1 MSNNNQFQPKEVA
14 RDVMNDASQGN
25 NLRNE
30 FDEMNRNLTPAQRQD
45 VFKEMRNLAGTSGY
59 EDVHFKK
66 DGSIVFNPRGE
77 SLTNETQWQYSSETR
92 DLYTNGPD
100 STNTLRGKL
109 DGAKGKGAPEA
120 GTDKAA
126 PARAESAATTAP
138 AELTDEQKVLGQYE
152 TPEGLR
158 DLARSKGREDLIDT
172 SRTVAQDILA
182 GKDVYKHFEGE
193 NAHDQRLLWKL
204 SQAELLKSV
213 TPDSRIGVSR
223 SGENTY
229 VTMKNMEGGANILL
243 TESNLGVPRDAT
255 VFDNVGIAGTGIAGS
270 SVMAQ
275 PVDAF
280 VTPADRQQM
289 EADKG
294 AWARDLSDRFYGAL
308 KGENWDRDIKSM
320 REQMDKLKYE
330 PDSPEAQELR
340 RKLEGNK
347 LIRFSEGRAH
357 GS

>member
-1 MSNNNQFQPKEVA
+1 
-14 RDVMNDASQGN
+14 MNDASQGN
-25 NLRNE
+25 NLRSE

-45 VFKEMRNLAGTSGY
+45 VLKEMRNLAGTSGY

-77 SLTNETQWQYSSETR
+77 SLTNETQWQYSSQTR

-100 STNTLRGKL
+100 STNALKGKL
-109 DGAKGKGAPEA
+109 DGVKGRGETKGRTDGP
-120 GTDKAA
+120 GTDTSA
-126 PARAESAATTAP
+126 PGRAESAAP
-138 AELTDEQKVLGQYE
+138 AELSDEQKVLGQYE
-152 TPEGLR
+152 TPESLR
-158 DLARSKGREDLIDT
+158 ELARSKGREDLIGT

-182 GKDVYKHFEGE
+182 GKDVYRHFAGE
-193 NAHDQRLLWKL
+193 NAHNQRLLWKL
-204 SQAELLKSV
+204 SQSELLESV
-213 TPDSRIGVSR
+213 TPETRIGVSR

-229 VTMKNMEGGANILL
+229 VTMTGMEGGANVLL
-243 TESNLGVPRDAT
+243 TESSLGVPRDAT
-255 VFDNVGIAGTGIAGS
+255 VFDNVGVKGTGIGGS

-280 VTPADRQQM
+280 ITPADRQQM
-289 EADKG
+289 EANRG
-294 AWARDLSDRFYGAL
+294 AWARDLSDRFYGAI
-308 KGENWDRDIKSM
+308 KGENWDRDIQSM

-340 RKLEGNK
+340 KKLEGNK
-347 LIRFSEGRAH
+347 LFRFGEGRAH

>member
-45 VFKEMRNLAGTSGY
+45 VLKEMRNLAGTSGY

-100 STNTLRGKL
+100 STNALRGKL
-109 DGAKGKGAPEA
+109 DEVKGKGDAQA
-120 GTDKAA
+120 RTDTAA
-126 PARAESAATTAP
+126 PTRAESAAP
-138 AELTDEQKVLGQYE
+138 AELTDEQKVLGQYD
-152 TPEGLR
+152 TPESLR
-158 DLARSKGREDLIDT
+158 ELARSKGREDLIDT

-182 GKDVYKHFEGE
+182 GKDVYQHFAGE
-193 NAHDQRLLWKL
+193 NAHNQRLLWKL
-204 SQAELLKSV
+204 SQSELLKSV
-213 TPDSRIGVSR
+213 TPETQIGVSR
-223 SGENTY
+223 AGENTY
-229 VTMKNMEGGANILL
+229 VTMKGMEGGANILL

-255 VFDNVGIAGTGIAGS
+255 VFDNVGVKGTGIGGS

-280 VTPADRQQM
+280 ITPTDRQQM
-289 EADKG
+289 EANKG
-294 AWARDLSDRFYGAL
+294 AWAKDLSDRFYGAL
-308 KGENWDRDIKSM
+308 KGPNWDRDIKSM

-340 RKLEGNK
+340 KKLEGNK
-347 LIRFSEGRAH
+347 LFKFGEGRAH

>member
-1 MSNNNQFQPKEVA
+1 
-14 RDVMNDASQGN
+14 MNDASQGN

-45 VFKEMRNLAGTSGY
+45 VLHEMRNLAGTSGY

-109 DGAKGKGAPEA
+109 DGARSADASHKDGH
-120 GTDKAA
+120 AA
-126 PARAESAATTAP
+126 AAHTEQTAAQP
-138 AELTDEQKVLGQYE
+138 AELTDEQKVLGQYD

-158 DLARSKGREDLIDT
+158 ALARSKGREDLIDT
-172 SRTVAQDILA
+172 SKTVAHDILA
-182 GKDVYKHFEGE
+182 GKDVYSHFAGE

-213 TPDSRIGVSR
+213 TPDSQIGVSK

-280 VTPADRQQM
+280 VTPTDRQQM
-289 EADKG
+289 EANKG
-294 AWARDLSDRFYGAL
+294 AWAKDLSDRFYGAL

-340 RKLEGNK
+340 KKLEGNK
-347 LIRFSEGRAH
+347 LFKFGEGRAH